1 MKTSGNKDADT
12 AGILIHGRGATA
24 KSILGLKEQIEN
36 QDIYYMA
43 PQAETR
49 EWYPNSFLNPINDN
63 QPELDQAM
71 ETVEDCIEELE
82 EKGFESEDIFLLGFS
97 QGACLVT
104 EYAARN
110 PKRFKAVIGLSGG
123 LIGPEGKEF
132 DYAGDLEDTPIF
144 LGCSEND
151 PHIPKSRVDETE
163 EVLQG
168 LNGEVEKRI
177 YEGSFHGIVEDEIDW
192 INQHI

>member
-1 MKTSGNKDADT
+1 MKTAGNENAET

-24 KSILGLKEQIEN
+24 ESILGLKNRIEN

-43 PQAETR
+43 PQAETL
-49 EWYPNSFLNPINDN
+49 EWYPNSFLKPIEEN
-63 QPELDQAM
+63 QPELDKAL
-71 ETVEDCIEELE
+71 ETVEKCIEDLE
-82 EKGFESEDIFLLGFS
+82 EKGFERENIFLLGFS

-110 PKRFKAVIGLSGG
+110 PEKFKAVIGLSGG

-132 DYAGDLEDTPIF
+132 GYSGDLEETPVF

-163 EVLQG
+163 DVLQG
-168 LNGEVEKRI
+168 LNAEVEKRI
-177 YEGSFHGIVEDEIDW
+177 YEGSFHRIVEDELDW

>member
-1 MKTSGNKDADT
+1 MNTSGEKEAET

-24 KSILGLKEQIEN
+24 ESTLGLKNQIKNE
-36 QDIYYMA
+36 DTYYIA

-49 EWYPNSFLNPINDN
+49 EWYPNSFLKPIGKN
-63 QPELDQAM
+63 QPELDQAL
-71 ETVEDCIEELE
+71 ETIENCIEKLG
-82 EKGFESEDIFLLGFS
+82 EKEFESEDIFLLGFS

-123 LIGPEGKEF
+123 LIGPKGRKF
-132 DYAGDLEDTPIF
+132 SYSGDLEETPVF

-151 PHIPKSRVDETE
+151 PHIPKSRVDETK
-163 EVLQG
+163 EVLEG

-177 YEGSFHGIVEDEIDW
+177 YEGSFHGIVEDEIE
-192 INQHI
+192 

>member
-1 MKTSGNKDADT
+1 MKTSGNREADT
-12 AGILIHGRGATA
+12 AGILIHGRGATSE
-24 KSILGLKEQIEN
+24 SILGLKNQIKNE
-36 QDIYYMA
+36 DTYYIA

-49 EWYPNSFLNPINDN
+49 EWYPNSFLNPIGKN
-63 QPELDQAM
+63 QPELDQAL
-71 ETVEDCIEELE
+71 ETIENCIEKLG
-82 EKGFESEDIFLLGFS
+82 EKEFESEDIFLLGFS

-123 LIGPEGKEF
+123 LIGPKGRKF
-132 DYAGDLEDTPIF
+132 SYSGDLEETPVF

-151 PHIPKSRVDETE
+151 PHIPKSRVDETK
-163 EVLQG
+163 EVLEG

-192 INQHI
+192 INNI